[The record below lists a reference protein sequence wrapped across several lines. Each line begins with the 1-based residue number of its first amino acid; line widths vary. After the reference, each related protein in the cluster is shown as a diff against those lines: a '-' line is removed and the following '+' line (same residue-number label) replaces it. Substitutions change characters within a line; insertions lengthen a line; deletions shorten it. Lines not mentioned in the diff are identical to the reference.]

1 MSNEKE
7 ITRRFSKKITIA
19 SLGAFFAIAGVGLL
33 LRNPDTAAI
42 VEALGPWVV
51 AMLAIYMGIG
61 HMDFRTAKG
70 LPSFFSDIL
79 GLAFTRRR
87 AEEADDKEEKIQ

>member
-19 SLGAFFAIAGVGLL
+19 SLAAFFGISAAGLL

-51 AMLAIYMGIG
+51 ALLAIYMGIG
-61 HMDFRTAKG
+61 HLDFRTSKG
-70 LPSFFSDIL
+70 IPSWFSDIL
-79 GLAFTRRR
+79 ALAFTRRR
-87 AEEADDKEEKIQ
+87 ADAASDKKEAE